1 MPRVFER
8 LRGFYT
14 PVVDIRRR
22 VFADVAKLV
31 IDDRA
36 TQEEIEAIPYTLIE
50 GDTPTYRCCVFRE
63 RAVIRERV
71 RLACGLDLHEGGE
84 NEPRIPDIHAVLT
97 SERVISEP
105 LVNVIKIGCERC
117 PTDAVNVTDLCMN
130 CMAHPCVLVCPVN
143 AISIIDAAP
152 MALPG
157 RQDARQGR
165 AFVDQEKC
173 IKCLRCTQVCPYEA
187 IVRRGRPCAQACG
200 VDAVTSDENG
210 YAEIDHEKCVSCGL
224 CIVSCPFGT
233 ISDKSEI
240 LQVLFSLKHDDDVHA
255 IIAPSFISQF
265 GKMVSPQAIIKGLE
279 LAGFKSVMEVAYGAD
294 RDVLIESEKLSRILE
309 KAQDSSNAEEQ
320 HDFLGTSC
328 CPSWAMTA
336 RKFFP
341 ELAGFI
347 SDSWT
352 PMVET
357 AKKVKQ
363 EYPSSKVVFI
373 GPCIAKKHE
382 SLQEPMSQFIDHVL
396 TFEEM
401 AAIFVAMK
409 IDLAEIKETTTLAD
423 ASKYGRSYPV
433 AGGVCTAI
441 AEYTRSCH
449 GFAEFEIAKADTLR
463 ECRKMLSDIKSGKI
477 KPRLVEGMACPDGCI
492 GGPGTLAPLKLA
504 RATVEKFAKDSD
516 KIEPGCE

>member
-1 MPRVFER
+1 VPRIFER

-22 VFADVAKLV
+22 VFSEVAKLV
-31 IDDRA
+31 IEDKA

-84 NEPRIPDIHAVLT
+84 NEPRIPDIISVLT
-97 SERVISEP
+97 SEKVISEP

-143 AISIIDAAP
+143 AISIVDAAP
-152 MALPG
+152 TAVKG
-157 RQDARQGR
+157 RQDTVQGR

-200 VDAVTSDENG
+200 VDAVISDEQG
-210 YAEIDHEKCVSCGL
+210 YAEIDQQKCVSCGL

-233 ISDKSEI
+233 IADKSEI
-240 LQVLFSLKHDDDVHA
+240 LQVLYSLKHDEIVNA

-265 GKMVSPQAIIKGLE
+265 GKIVLPTAIIEGLKQ
-279 LAGFKSVMEVAYGAD
+279 AGFKSVMEVAFGAD
-294 RDVLIESEKLSRILE
+294 RDVLIEAEKLARILE
-309 KAQDSSNAEEQ
+309 KAQDSSDASQEHE
-320 HDFLGTSC
+320 FLGTSC
-328 CPSWAMTA
+328 CPSWVMTA
-336 RKFFP
+336 RQYFP
-341 ELAGFI
+341 ELARFI

-357 AKKVKQ
+357 AKKVKGDF
-363 EYPSSKVVFI
+363 PSSKVVFI

-382 SLQEPMSQFIDHVL
+382 SLQEPINLYIDHVL

-409 IDLAEIKETTTLAD
+409 IDLTEIKDATTIAD
-423 ASKYGRSYPV
+423 ASKYGRSYPI

-441 AEYTRSCH
+441 AEYTKSCH
-449 GFAEFEIAKADTLR
+449 GFEHFEIAKADTLR
-463 ECRKMLSDIKSGKI
+463 ECRKMLDDIKSGKI

-504 RATVEKFAKDSD
+504 RALVDKFAKESD
-516 KIEPGCE
+516 KTEPGCE